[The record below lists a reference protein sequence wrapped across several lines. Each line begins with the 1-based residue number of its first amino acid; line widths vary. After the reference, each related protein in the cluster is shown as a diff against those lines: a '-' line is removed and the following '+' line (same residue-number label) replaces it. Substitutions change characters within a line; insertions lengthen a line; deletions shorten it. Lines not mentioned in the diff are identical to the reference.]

1 MLWWNERR
9 WEIRISTASPVVPT
23 DKRWC
28 YMLTSEISASY
39 AMSGKAGG
47 HCLILGEKLV
57 IHKYA
62 KCEVCVKAFLSF
74 SLFPSV
80 PIQWGFQGPQEEDL
94 QLVSLQ
100 FFPHFRSIWNS
111 PRVPTH
117 APGPASGTQVPTSIL
132 WVGGLHLFLIEEL
145 SRDLPDPSVQH
156 NSMFYYDFK
165 MPSSSLKS
173 EEGRIQKVGTR
184 KSIFPLMKK
193 ISPKMTLFQ
202 C

>member
-1 MLWWNERR
+1 MCESIPILFPFPFSPYTVGLPGASRR
-9 WEIRISTASPVVPT
+9 GLAAH
-23 DKRWC
+23 
-28 YMLTSEISASY
+28 LTSVLSTFLIY
-39 AMSGKAGG
+39 LKQAMSPNTCSRPSLWNPSPYL
-47 HCLILGEKLV
+47 HP
-57 IHKYA
+57 
-62 KCEVCVKAFLSF
+62 LS
-74 SLFPSV
+74 
-80 PIQWGFQGPQEEDL
+80 W
-94 QLVSLQ
+94 
-100 FFPHFRSIWNS
+100 
-111 PRVPTH
+111 
-117 APGPASGTQVPTSIL
+117 
-132 WVGGLHLFLIEEL
+132 GLHLFLIEEL